1 MKKFFLILIILFF
14 AALIGWKVYQKVSA
28 SEKGP
33 MRRPGAIPI
42 AVTVEP
48 IRKTSIQDLLFF
60 TGTLYPRSQFIVAPK
75 VGGRLEYILV
85 NIGDRVQQGQ
95 LIAKLDDDE
104 YIQQVDQAKAE
115 LEVAKAKIE
124 ESRGALDIARREL
137 ERAKELRGKNISS
150 QSAFDIAEAHFN
162 AQNAMFKSALAQ
174 FAQKEASLKAAQV
187 RLSYTRIHAS
197 WTDGDEYRV
206 VGERFVDEGAMLA
219 PNASIVSILENRVLT
234 AIIYVIEQDYP
245 KIRIRQPAFITSDA
259 FPGRKFSGTVVR
271 VAPILKEAS
280 RQARIDIEVP
290 NPENLLKPGMFVR
303 IHVELTKHDRATV
316 VPVTALIK
324 RGGIQG
330 VFLADLEEGKARF
343 VPVTPG
349 IVNNEFA
356 EIVKPSLSGQV
367 VTLGQHLLEDGASII
382 LAGAKPERPTFPKA
396 KSERARPGGR
406 P

>member
-1 MKKFFLILIILFF
+1 MKKFFIILIVLLFV
-14 AALIGWKVYQKVSA
+14 ALIGWKVYQKVSA

-33 MRRPGAIPI
+33 MRRPGAAPI

-48 IRKTSIQDLLFF
+48 IRKTSIQDTLLF

-85 NIGDRVQQGQ
+85 NIGDRVQKGQ

-115 LEVAKAKIE
+115 LEVARAKIE
-124 ESRGALDIARREL
+124 ESRSALDIARREL
-137 ERAKELRGKNISS
+137 ERAKELREKDISS
-150 QSAFDIAEAHFN
+150 QSAYDIAEAHFD

-187 RLSYTRIHAS
+187 RLSYTQIHAS

-206 VGERFVDEGAMLA
+206 VGERFVDEGTMLA
-219 PNASIVSILENRVLT
+219 PNASIVSILENRMLT
-234 AIIYVIEQDYP
+234 AVIYVIEQDYP
-245 KIRIRQPAFITSDA
+245 KVRTRQHAVITSDA
-259 FPGRKFSGTVVR
+259 FPGKHFPGTIVR

-280 RQARIDIEVP
+280 RQARVEIEVP

-303 IHVELTKHDRATV
+303 IQVELTKHDRATV
-316 VPVTALIK
+316 VPVTALVK
-324 RGGIQG
+324 RGGLQG
-330 VFLADLEEGKARF
+330 VFMAELEEGRARF

-349 IVNNEFA
+349 IMNNEFA
-356 EIVKPSLSGQV
+356 EVVKPSLSGLV
-367 VTLGQHLLEDGASII
+367 VTLGQHLLEDGASIV
-382 LAGAKPERPTFPKA
+382 LPGTKPNRQPFPESNA
-396 KSERARPGGR
+396 ERARQGGR